1 MENFRETPFYNKAK
15 KKLLALTRY
24 AWNNK
29 IDWQDVEAWL
39 NNFDEHEDLNKCE
52 KLQMLHLLDQFMF
65 FGEREIKILLQCIYR
80 DKFKYNLIK
89 KIRKKNNNTL
99 DRNLIDRKFQRE
111 LKNTRFLGVGNPS
124 ESGTH
129 LLYYFRQENK
139 LPKTL
144 FKNVDDIF
152 KTEHAIRTESDSGPY
167 ITKKDKL
174 EDSAVSNYVFLDDM
188 CGSGNQATQYLKQTV
203 KNIKL
208 LKPNASISYY
218 VLFANS
224 EGLKNI
230 KESIGVYVDPSF
242 RT

>member
-111 LKNTRFLGVGNPS
+111 LKNTRFLGVGNP
-124 ESGTH
+124 
-129 LLYYFRQENK
+129 
-139 LPKTL
+139 
-144 FKNVDDIF
+144 
-152 KTEHAIRTESDSGPY
+152 
-167 ITKKDKL
+167 
-174 EDSAVSNYVFLDDM
+174 
-188 CGSGNQATQYLKQTV
+188 
-203 KNIKL
+203 
-208 LKPNASISYY
+208 
-218 VLFANS
+218 
-224 EGLKNI
+224 
-230 KESIGVYVDPSF
+230 
-242 RT
+242 